1 MYDDEEEKEELL
13 VETPLDEEVPEFLQ
27 VVDEEDDDSEP
38 EPKPKK
44 AKDDGRFQRRI
55 DEMRH
60 AQGQAERALVT
71 EQHKSSELQQ
81 RIEKLESGVHT
92 KEEEDLRG
100 NYANVRAMLRQAVEE
115 GDTDKQ
121 VELTESLSDLRTR
134 AHMIDFKKE
143 AEVEVEPETVPPTQ
157 PAPSPPKEAMIW
169 WNNRRWFNAP
179 QFEEESK
186 EARKID
192 VELIAEGYDKEDPNF
207 YEELDNRLQE
217 QFPRLYKGSAKRS
230 KPPTTPSKGGGG
242 MEQRPQMNDGRI
254 VMTASEL
261 ATAKDLG
268 MTTKEEF
275 AAFAKELAKS
285 RKGNSNAA

>member
-1 MYDDEEEKEELL
+1 MYDDDEEEELL
-13 VETPLDEEVPEFLQ
+13 VETTSDEEVPEFLQ
-27 VVDEEDDDSEP
+27 VVDEEEP
-38 EPKPKK
+38 EPDPKPKK
-44 AKDDGRFQRRI
+44 VKDDGRFQRRI

-81 RIEKLESGVHT
+81 RVEKLESGAHT

-143 AEVEVEPETVPPTQ
+143 QEVEPEAPPPTQ
-157 PAPSPPKEAMIW
+157 PTPSPPKEAMIW

-179 QFEEESK
+179 QFEEESQ

-192 VELIAEGYDKEDPNF
+192 VELTTEGYDKEDPSF

-230 KPPTTPSKGGGG
+230 KPPTTPSKGGGA
-242 MEQRPQMNDGRI
+242 MEQRPQTNDGRI